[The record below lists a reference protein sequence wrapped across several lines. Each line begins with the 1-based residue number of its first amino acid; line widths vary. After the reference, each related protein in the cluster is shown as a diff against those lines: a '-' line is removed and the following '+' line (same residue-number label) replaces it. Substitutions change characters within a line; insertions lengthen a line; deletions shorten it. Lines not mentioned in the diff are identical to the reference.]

1 MIFNTLACCD
11 HSLKDFLGDTA
22 DSAAISVVSSERTN
36 FVGLSF
42 FINKESVIWNLS
54 VNNVVDF
61 EGTRIPGN
69 CVLHWFWWVF

>member
-1 MIFNTLACCD
+1 MWLQEQVIFNTLACCD

-42 FINKESVIWNLS
+42 FINKESVI
-54 VNNVVDF
+54 
-61 EGTRIPGN
+61 
-69 CVLHWFWWVF
+69 